1 MKDLQNSP
9 KKDRRIVS
17 GALFAALLSVSVASV
32 SAQPAAPAAAADP
45 TTRVVERILV
55 KVNGEIITQSDLEDR
70 QVAAIRGR
78 GEQPSTN
85 AELFRILEEVTPEV
99 IATAVEELL
108 LVQRGKELGYQL
120 SDAQFR
126 DFLDNL
132 KTENGFE
139 TDEEF
144 AETLERQE
152 GMTLDD
158 FRRLVE
164 RQMLASQV
172 QQVEILNRV
181 AITDIEAQEYYESNI
196 DQYTE
201 PATATLREI
210 LILVPETQNVGL
222 MADQQARAQVDAVQ
236 QRIAAG
242 EDFAEVAIE
251 VSEAS
256 SQPDGGLIGPF
267 RVSDISETI
276 QGVIAGLDVGEVSEA
291 IRTPQGYQI
300 LKLEDRTDD
309 VAQPFEDVRAQISEN
324 VFNDRRLDEY
334 RDYLDTLREE
344 AIIEWKSED
353 LKLAYEE
360 FLARVPIASMPR

>member
-1 MKDLQNSP
+1 MLRRQIVGPVFAIASLVAASP
-9 KKDRRIVS
+9 T
-17 GALFAALLSVSVASV
+17 AT
-32 SAQPAAPAAAADP
+32 AQPAPQAAAADP
-45 TTRVVERILV
+45 TTRVIERILV
-55 KVNGEIITQSDLEDR
+55 KVNGEIITQTDLEDR

-78 GEQPSTN
+78 GTQPATN
-85 AELFRILEEVTPEV
+85 AELFQLLAEVTPEV

-132 KTENGFE
+132 KSENGFE

-144 AETLERQE
+144 AETLESQE

-181 AITDIEAQEYYESNI
+181 AITDIEAREYYESHI
-196 DQYTE
+196 DEFTA

-210 LILVPETQNVGL
+210 LFVIPESTGAGL
-222 MADQQARAQVDAVQ
+222 MADQQARARADETLL
-236 QRIAAG
+236 RINAG
-242 EDFAEVAIE
+242 EDFAELAAE
-251 VSEAS
+251 VSEAPS
-256 SQPDGGLIGPF
+256 KDEGGLIGPF
-267 RVSDISETI
+267 EVSDISETI
-276 QGVIAGLDVGEVSEA
+276 QGIIVGLEVGGVSSA

-300 LKLEDRTDD
+300 LKLEARTED
-309 VAQPFEDVRAQISEN
+309 AAEPFEDVREQISEN

-334 RDYLDTLREE
+334 RKYLDGLREE
-344 AIIEWKSED
+344 AIIEWKNEE
-353 LKLAYEE
+353 LKQGYEE
-360 FLARVPIASMPR
+360 FLARVPVASPPR